1 MRGVRALNVAL
12 QLEGS
17 GELAVAVLASGVLF
31 PALTALL
38 LKFQMM
44 FHVVHKP
51 NIIFENFQA
60 TEAFKGCVSL
70 LFFLDISFMFSII
83 KVIN

>member
-1 MRGVRALNVAL
+1 MRCVCALNMAL

-17 GELAVAVLASGVLF
+17 GELTVAVLASGVLF

-44 FHVVHKP
+44 LHMVHKP
-51 NIIFENFQA
+51 GKELSIG
-60 TEAFKGCVSL
+60 TKFKLKYSTK
-70 LFFLDISFMFSII
+70 ISPIPQPT
-83 KVIN
+83 VI